1 MHTPQFQALEKQPA
15 NLSKL
20 WKTVGGTKPIL
31 LLGVLLL
38 LGAGVAWWLA
48 AHRQPASGFV
58 GSRECRECHENFYQK
73 WSTSH
78 HGLAMQ
84 PFTPAL
90 AQAQFLPQTNPVVI
104 GPRQYRYDQPTGAVV
119 ETGPQGERR
128 YPITVVMGGKN
139 VFYLLTPLE
148 RGHLQVLPVSFDVQ
162 RRRWFDTTASAVRHF
177 GERRDE
183 ALDWTDRLYTF
194 NTACFACHVSQ
205 LATRYNAAD
214 DSYATT
220 WLEPGINCETCHGPG
235 AEHVRLCRATPT
247 NQPIKDVKLIV
258 VRTMPPQQR
267 NDMCSTCHAKLS
279 PLTPAFTPGD
289 RFFDHF
295 DLTCLEDPDFFP
307 DGRDLGENY
316 TFTSWRMN
324 SCARKSNLDCVHC
337 HTSSGRN
344 RFTGADANKS
354 CLPCHKERV
363 AAPEKHTHHPP
374 GTNSPT
380 CVACHM
386 PMTEFGR
393 MRRSDHSFRPPM
405 PAAAKQFGS
414 TLACLLCHQGQ
425 KPEWAEARVRQWHK
439 DDYQAG
445 TLRWASL
452 VQAARRG
459 DWSQSA
465 AMFAYIADTNHEE
478 VVAVGLIRLLQNCT
492 EAAKWPA
499 LARAATTAPS
509 PLVRAAACAGLEGR
523 FAGEEFV
530 ALLRGVR
537 DDFRLV
543 RIRAAQALAGC
554 PPARFAPEDHA
565 AVLKA
570 TAELETSLN
579 LRPDDSV
586 SLYNLGNY
594 HMTRGDLNAAVTN
607 FEASLRLRP
616 DFVPPAVNISL
627 ALNQLGRNADA
638 ERCLRAALVHA
649 PSNSGVYLN
658 LALLLGEQGRMEE
671 ARQAWLQVLAIEPRQ
686 ASAAYNLAVITGATQ
701 PRDGAAWAAR
711 AAEWAPREW
720 RFASAHAF
728 YLRQAGDAPGA
739 LAALEKFVQQNP
751 ANGEAWFGLASAQA
765 EAGQTA
771 AAAETCRRALA
782 RSDFSGYVTEQ
793 LLRLQATLP
802 RP

>member
-1 MHTPQFQALEKQPA
+1 MKSPPFQALEKQPPGVSRA
-15 NLSKL
+15 
-20 WKTVGGTKPIL
+20 WKISGGVRPL
-31 LLGVLLL
+31 LLIGVLLV
-38 LGAGVAWWLA
+38 LGVGVAWWLA
-48 AHRQPASGFV
+48 QHKPAGDGFV
-58 GSRECRECHENFYQK
+58 GSRECRECHESFYQK
-73 WSTSH
+73 WATSH

-90 AQAQFLPQTNPVVI
+90 AQAQFTPQTNPVVI
-104 GPRQYRYDQPTGAVV
+104 GPRQYRYDQQAGAVV

-128 YPITVVMGGKN
+128 YPITVAMGGKN

-148 RGHLQVLPVSFDVQ
+148 RGHLQVLPISFDVQ
-162 RRRWFDTTASAVRHF
+162 CRRWFDTAASAVRHF

-183 ALDWTDRLYTF
+183 ALEWTDRLYTF

-205 LATRYNAAD
+205 LATRYNSAE

-235 AEHVRLCRATPT
+235 AEHVRLCRAAPT
-247 NQPIKDVKLIV
+247 NRPPKDLKLII
-258 VRTMPPQQR
+258 VRTMPPHLR
-267 NDMCSTCHAKLS
+267 NDMCSTCHAKLA
-279 PLTPAFTPGD
+279 PLTPAFTPGE

-295 DLTCLEDPDFFP
+295 DLTCLEDADFFP

-316 TFTSWRMN
+316 TFTGWRLN
-324 SCARKSNLDCVHC
+324 RCARASKLDCVHC

-344 RFTGADANKS
+344 RFPGVDANKS
-354 CLPCHKERV
+354 CLPCHQERV
-363 AAPEKHTHHPP
+363 AAPATHTHHPP

-380 CVACHM
+380 CVSCHM

-393 MRRSDHSFRPPM
+393 MRRSDHSLRPPM
-405 PAAAKQFGS
+405 PSAAKQYGS
-414 TLACLLCHQGQ
+414 TLACLLCHTER
-425 KPEWAEARVRQWHK
+425 KAEWADAHVRQWHK
-439 DDYQAG
+439 GDYQAE
-445 TLRWASL
+445 TLRWAAL

-465 AMFAYIADTNHEE
+465 AMCAYLTDSHREE
-478 VVAVGLIRLLQNCT
+478 VVAVALIRLLLNCPDT
-492 EAAKWPA
+492 AKWPA
-499 LARAATTAPS
+499 FVRAASDPS

-523 FAGEEFV
+523 FDGAELV

-554 PPARFAPEDHA
+554 STARFAPEDRA
-565 AVLKA
+565 AVAKA
-570 TAELETSLN
+570 TAELEQSLT

-594 HMTRGDLNAAVTN
+594 YMTRGELNAAVTN

-616 DFVPPAVNISL
+616 DFVPPAVNVSL

-638 ERCLRAALVHA
+638 ERSLRTALVHA
-649 PSNSGVYLN
+649 PTNAGVHLN

-671 ARQAWLQVLAIEPRQ
+671 ARQAWLQVLKCEPRQ
-686 ASAAYNLAVITGATQ
+686 PTAAYNLAVIMGAKD
-701 PRDGAAWAAR
+701 PRAGTEWAAR
-711 AAEWAPREW
+711 AAGWAPHEW
-720 RFASAHAF
+720 RYASAHAF
-728 YLRQAGDAPGA
+728 YLRQAGDVPSA
-739 LAALEKFVQQNP
+739 LAVLEKFVQQNP
-751 ANGEAWFGLASAQA
+751 ASGEASLGLANAQV

-771 AAAETCRRALA
+771 AAAETCRRAL
-782 RSDFSGYVTEQ
+782 SSTELSAELRDQ
-793 LLRLQATLP
+793 FRRLQTALSGH
-802 RP
+802 